1 MTKNYSANRLR
12 YNYNLSL
19 AKITDF
25 FIVVIL
31 VTVVSFALTMRYSQN
46 MLLSTMMGIL
56 FCVLSILFMQSLYLN
71 IGKRKGSRVD
81 ILAHK
86 LYLQS
91 HIINIYEQDFD
102 NLMVE
107 LLKSDGYTYLPEK
120 GSGYRIVKD
129 KKFYFL
135 YPLRCYNS
143 YKLSGQ
149 DILKVL
155 DIARKRRYKRI
166 LITASCKIDEVVLEF
181 IRSLEDV
188 EITIFDMDDITN
200 LYIKAGHNI
209 PDDSRNAYLKKARL
223 EAGKRPRASLVKTI
237 PTIKYLLFGIMLL
250 VASIFMPF
258 KTLYLIG
265 AGFSLSLFVILLI
278 YPRIKRHRA

>member
-1 MTKNYSANRLR
+1 MTKNYTTNRLR

-31 VTVVSFALTMRYSQN
+31 ASIVAFALTMRYSKS
-46 MLLSTMMGIL
+46 MFLSIMMGIL
-56 FCVLSILFMQSLYLN
+56 FLVLSVLFMQSLYLN
-71 IGKRKGSRVD
+71 IGKRKGSKID

-91 HIINIYEQDFD
+91 YIINIFEQDFD
-102 NLMVE
+102 NLMME

-120 GSGYRIVKD
+120 GSGYRIGKD

-135 YPLRCYNS
+135 YPLRCYSS

-149 DILKVL
+149 DVLKVL

-166 LITASCKIDEVVLEF
+166 LIIASCMIDDVVLEF
-181 IRSLEDV
+181 IRSLENI
-188 EITIFDMDDITN
+188 EITILDMDDITS

-209 PDDSRNAYLKKARL
+209 PDDLRDAYLKKARHDIN
-223 EAGKRPRASLVKTI
+223 KRPKVSLAKSI

-258 KTLYLIG
+258 KTFYLIG
-265 AGFSLSLFVILLI
+265 AGFSLSLFVILLL
-278 YPRIKRHRA
+278 YPRLKRNKA